1 MDLSGVTRGAVAG
14 AAATAPMTLFMTLAH
29 RALPMTERYP
39 LPPRQVTERAS
50 ERSGVELPRT
60 EGRTLAVTLLAHFAY
75 GAATGALYGSRPPA
89 AVPKKTLAA
98 AVDGAL
104 FGLVVW
110 DVSYLGLL
118 PALGLLPPATLH
130 PWRRNALMISAHI
143 VWGGSLG
150 AILSLRDASHAFTR
164 EPARHQ

>member
-1 MDLSGVTRGAVAG
+1 MNIRGMVRGAAAG
-14 AAATAPMTLFMTLAH
+14 AAATVPMTLFMALAH
-29 RALPMTERYP
+29 RALPSADRYP

-50 ERSGVELPRT
+50 ERSGVELPRS

-75 GAATGALYGSRPPA
+75 GAATGALYGIRPPA
-89 AVPKKTLAA
+89 ALPKRTPIAA
-98 AVDGAL
+98 ADGAL

-118 PALGLLPPATLH
+118 PALELLAPANLH
-130 PWRRNALMISAHI
+130 PWRRNALMIGAHV

-150 AILSLRDASHAFTR
+150 ALVSLRDVSPGFTR
-164 EPARHQ
+164 PATS